1 MCKFNEIM
9 REEMPKGDEK
19 NIVFDTAKVVLI
31 PAELF
36 EKGTEAEILR
46 FNGMAPSADEVAVV
60 SDERDG
66 IVAVMAVSA
75 FELGEG
81 ISMSSPLLTVAT
93 GHGGKRRAVD
103 LLLTADNLYLAVW
116 EKGLKMAEA
125 LPDNSVDSILY
136 YMQVLGRQFKLRK
149 FDIHVSGRGAEVVV
163 ETLRQYYKNVKCG
176 RNADDDS
183 TGTTLNN
190 LRK

>member
-36 EKGTEAEILR
+36 ENGTEAELLR
-46 FNGMAPSADEVAVV
+46 FNGMAIAADEVAVATR
-60 SDERDG
+60 EREG
-66 IVAVMAVSA
+66 IVAVMAVPALSV
-75 FELGEG
+75 GEG
-81 ISMSSPLLTVAT
+81 ISVSSPLLTVAT
-93 GHGGKRRAVD
+93 GRRAKGCAVD
-103 LLLTADNLYLAVW
+103 LLLTAENLYLAVW

-149 FDIHVSGRGAEVVV
+149 FDIRVSGRGAEVVA
-163 ETLRQYYKNVKCG
+163 ETLRQYYKNVKH
-176 RNADDDS
+176 S
-183 TGTTLNN
+183 E
-190 LRK
+190 LR